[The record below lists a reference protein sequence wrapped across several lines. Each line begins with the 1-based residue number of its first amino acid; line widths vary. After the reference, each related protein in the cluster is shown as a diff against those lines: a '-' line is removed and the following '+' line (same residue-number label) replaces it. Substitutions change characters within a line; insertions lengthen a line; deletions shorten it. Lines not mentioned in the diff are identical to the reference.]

1 VKDAGTKPKHTV
13 RIPEDGVLAKKR
25 KIDLKEGREKG
36 RWDEGEE
43 EGMKGKRKG

>member
-1 VKDAGTKPKHTV
+1 VKYAGTKPKHIV
-13 RIPEDGVLAKKR
+13 RIPKDGVLAKKR

-36 RWDEGEE
+36 RRDEGKE